1 MSNESLLYSREF
13 QLRSLYS
20 LSVRLY
26 QTLAMA
32 ADMSVP
38 EQENKV
44 PGYISGS
51 SPEYALYEVLKDLC
65 ANNAKYFESHDN
77 ETGLRLHGAFLALI
91 DHVESVKPAVDFI
104 RISASSFDFDEN
116 SPGNGYASFVSV
128 VDACIRHGVKLC
140 KQVCINRESFF
151 FRASYYMREVEAC
164 SHLLASL
171 VTCLAHL
178 RQLMEWSEPGELFP
192 AGDHSPQELLAKA
205 ESINQ
210 YCFYGRCLGF
220 QFCES
225 VQIVLKAVSIA
236 MASYSDVYYGEGGFV
251 SRATNSVWNGGKYFM
266 DPELRARRIVNI
278 SQYADVQFCK
288 SFWFLAESEVMQR
301 LPMMV
306 CPALVVNKV
315 ISIPP
320 EPLEHTRPDGSTIQ
334 IPIPTV
340 YLGPQP
346 LMVRLLSAVRR
357 EGMVGEAGNKSD
369 TRPPSPALIFH
380 CHGGGFVAQSSSS
393 HEPYLRD
400 WARRLGVP
408 ILSVDYSL
416 APEAPFPRALDEMVY
431 AYCWALNNCHLLG
444 STAQRVVFVGDSAG
458 ANLNMALALKCIELG
473 LRPPTGLFMAYAP
486 VLVSFVPSPSRL
498 LCLMDPLLP
507 FGFMMRCLKA
517 YACPKEEKGKLS
529 ECGTSM
535 DETAD
540 LAEADCP
547 LSQTESVEAEP
558 AVEAVE
564 ENFGVPPNGVSRTTP
579 GSVSDTES
587 FEEVSESD
595 LAALAAL
602 SVGGMSARQHMQP
615 EADQVTPMRY
625 VLDMD
630 TDSEGHQIP
639 VLRACPGEVT
649 EENVI
654 FQVGQRVDGYGIQ
667 ERVSQM
673 ADSLASTVSSSFS
686 SLLASKASSPS
697 VCDTCDTP
705 RSAWSQLDA
714 LMQRSP
720 TEEFQFSVPR
730 DPYLSPYWAADEV
743 LQQLPP
749 VSVVTAQFDPCLD
762 DCVMLAKKLRNL
774 ENNVTLDVLGGLP
787 HGFLNISLLSK
798 EAHEGS
804 KLCVKRIMALL
815 KMESSPDSSPEMT
828 P

>member
-1 MSNESLLYSREF
+1 
-13 QLRSLYS
+13 
-20 LSVRLY
+20 
-26 QTLAMA
+26 MA
-32 ADMSVP
+32 AESP
-38 EQENKV
+38 TSEQDQV
-44 PGYISGS
+44 PGYVDGS
-51 SPEYALYEVLKDLC
+51 VPEYALYEVLKDLC
-65 ANNAKYFESHDN
+65 LNNAQYFQSHDD
-77 ETGLRLHGAFLALI
+77 ETGLRLHGAFLALV
-91 DHVESVKPAVDFI
+91 DHVESVKPVVDFV
-104 RISASSFDFDEN
+104 RKAAPSYDYDEN
-116 SPGNGYASFVSV
+116 TPGNGYASFVSV

-140 KQVCINRESFF
+140 KQVCINRDSFF

-178 RQLMEWSEPGELFP
+178 HQLMEWSEPGELFP

-225 VQIVLKAVSIA
+225 VQVVLKAVSIV
-236 MASYSDVYYGEGGFV
+236 MASYSDVYYGDGSFV
-251 SRATNSVWNGGKYFM
+251 SRATNTVWNGGKYFM

-278 SQYADVQFCK
+278 SQYADVDFCK
-288 SFWFLAESEVMQR
+288 SFWFLAESEVMQK

-320 EPLEHTRPDGSTIQ
+320 EPLEHTRPDGTVVK
-334 IPIPTV
+334 IPVPTV
-340 YLGPQP
+340 HIGPQP
-346 LMVRLLSAVRR
+346 LLVRLLSAVRR
-357 EGMVGEAGNKSD
+357 EGMVGEAGAKAD
-369 TRPPSPALIFH
+369 IRPPSPALIFH

-400 WARRLGVP
+400 WARKLGVP

-444 STAQRVVFVGDSAG
+444 STAQRVVLVGDSAG
-458 ANLNMALALKCIELG
+458 ANLNMSLALKCIELG

-517 YACPKEEKGKLS
+517 YASPKEDKYKLS
-529 ECGTSM
+529 DAATSV
-535 DETAD
+535 DDAAD
-540 LAEADCP
+540 LAEASDP
-547 LSQTESVEAEP
+547 ASASQADLVDAEP
-558 AVEAVE
+558 AMEAVE
-564 ENFGVPPNGVSRTTP
+564 ANYSPSASGVTTTP
-579 GSVSDTES
+579 GSDTES

-602 SVGGMSARQHMQP
+602 SVGGMSARQHLQP

-639 VLRACPGEVT
+639 VLRACPGEVA

-654 FQVGQRVDGYGIQ
+654 FQVGQRVDGYGLQ
-667 ERVSQM
+667 ERVTQM

-686 SLLASKASSPS
+686 SLLASKATSPTNS
-697 VCDTCDTP
+697 NACDS
-705 RSAWSQLDA
+705 RSTWSQLDT

-720 TEEFQFSVPR
+720 TEEFKFTVPR
-730 DPYLSPYWAADEV
+730 DPYLSPYWASDEV

-749 VSVVTAQFDPCLD
+749 VSVLSAQFDPCLD
-762 DCVMLAKKLRNL
+762 DCVMLAKKLRGL
-774 ENNVTLDVLGGLP
+774 GNNVTLDVLEGLP
-787 HGFLNISLLSK
+787 HGFLNLSLVSK

-804 KLCVKRIMALL
+804 KLCVKRIMSLL
-815 KMESSPDSSPEMT
+815 KMETPPDCSPDKSP
-828 P
+828 

>member
-1 MSNESLLYSREF
+1 MAEESLLESN
-13 QLRSLYS
+13 Q
-20 LSVRLY
+20 
-26 QTLAMA
+26 
-32 ADMSVP
+32 
-38 EQENKV
+38 V
-44 PGYISGS
+44 PGTVNESA
-51 SPEYALYEVLKDLC
+51 PEYALYGVLKDLC
-65 ANNAKYFESHDN
+65 MNNAQYFESHDN
-77 ETGLRLHGAFLALI
+77 ETGVRLHGAFLALI
-91 DHVESVKPAVDFI
+91 DHIKTVKPAVDYI
-104 RISASSFDFDEN
+104 RKASSSYDFDEN
-116 SPGNGYASFVSV
+116 TPGNGYASFVSV

-171 VTCLAHL
+171 VTCLTHL

-192 AGDHSPQELLAKA
+192 SGDHSPQDLLAKA

-225 VQIVLKAVSIA
+225 VQTVLKAISIA

-251 SRATNSVWNGGKYFM
+251 TKATNTVWNGGKYFM

-278 SQYADVQFCK
+278 SQYADVHFCK

-301 LPMMV
+301 LPMIV
-306 CPALVVNKV
+306 CPALIVNKV

-320 EPLEHTRPDGSTIQ
+320 EPLQHTRSDGSVIQ
-334 IPIPTV
+334 IPVPTV
-340 YLGPQP
+340 HIGPQP
-346 LMVRLLSAVRR
+346 LLVRLMSAVWR
-357 EGMVGEAGNKSD
+357 EGMVGEAGGKAD
-369 TRPPSPALIFH
+369 IRPPSPALIFH

-408 ILSVDYSL
+408 IFSIDYSL
-416 APEAPFPRALDEMVY
+416 APEAPFPRALDELVY

-444 STAQRVVFVGDSAG
+444 STAQRVVLVGDSAG
-458 ANLNMALALKCIELG
+458 ANLNMGLALKCIELG
-473 LRPPTGLFMAYAP
+473 LQPPVGLFMAYAP

-517 YACPKEEKGKLS
+517 YASPKETKETLS
-529 ECGTSM
+529 KSGATSV
-535 DETAD
+535 DESAD
-540 LAEADCP
+540 LAEMGLAATNEND
-547 LSQTESVEAEP
+547 TVEAETALE
-558 AVEAVE
+558 AVEAS
-564 ENFGVPPNGVSRTTP
+564 FGMQSSGVPTAG
-579 GSVSDTES
+579 SDTES

-602 SVGGMSARQHMQP
+602 SVGGMNARQLLQP
-615 EADQVTPMRY
+615 EADQISPMRY

-639 VLRACPGEVT
+639 VLRACPGEVA

-667 ERVSQM
+667 ERVTQM

-686 SLLASKASSPS
+686 SLLASKASSPTNS
-697 VCDTCDTP
+697 NECDMP
-705 RSAWSQLDA
+705 RSTWSQLDA

-720 TEEFQFSVPR
+720 TEEFKFSVPR
-730 DPYLSPYWAADEV
+730 DPYLSPYWASDDV
-743 LQQLPP
+743 LKQLPP
-749 VSVVTAQFDPCLD
+749 VSVLSAQFDPCLD
-762 DCVMLAKKLRNL
+762 DCVMLAKKLRGL
-774 ENNVTLDVLGGLP
+774 GNNVTLDVLEGLP
-787 HGFLNISLLSK
+787 HGFLNFSLLSK

-804 KLCVKRIMALL
+804 KLCVKRIMNLL
-815 KMESSPDSSPEMT
+815 KLESPPDCSPNKSPS
-828 P
+828 

>member
-1 MSNESLLYSREF
+1 MSAETPLESD
-13 QLRSLYS
+13 Q
-20 LSVRLY
+20 
-26 QTLAMA
+26 
-32 ADMSVP
+32 
-38 EQENKV
+38 V
-44 PGYISGS
+44 PGYVDGS
-51 SPEYALYEVLKDLC
+51 APEYVLYEVLKDLC
-65 ANNAKYFESHDN
+65 LNNAKHFESHDN

-91 DHVESVKPAVDFI
+91 DHVETVKPAVDYV
-104 RISASSFDFDEN
+104 RKAAPSYDFDEN
-116 SPGNGYASFVSV
+116 TPGNGYASFVSV

-140 KQVCINRESFF
+140 KQVCINRDSFF

-192 AGDHSPQELLAKA
+192 SGDHSPQDLLAKA

-225 VQIVLKAVSIA
+225 VQIVLKAISIA

-251 SRATNSVWNGGKYFM
+251 SRATNTVWNGGKYFM

-301 LPMMV
+301 LPMIV

-320 EPLEHTRPDGSTIQ
+320 EPLEHTKPDGSVIQ

-340 YLGPQP
+340 HIGPQP
-346 LMVRLLSAVRR
+346 LLVRLMSAVWR
-357 EGMVGEAGNKSD
+357 EGMVGEAAGKTD

-408 ILSVDYSL
+408 IFSIDYSL
-416 APEAPFPRALDEMVY
+416 APEAPFPRALDELVY
-431 AYCWALNNCHLLG
+431 AYCWALKNCHLLG
-444 STAQRVVFVGDSAG
+444 STAQRVVLVGDSAG

-473 LRPPTGLFMAYAP
+473 LQPPAGLFMAYAP

-517 YACPKEEKGKLS
+517 YASPKDTQGKLLNS
-529 ECGTSM
+529 GATSV
-535 DETAD
+535 DETPE
-540 LAEADCP
+540 LAEMGSTAANDA
-547 LSQTESVEAEP
+547 VEAEAAFE
-558 AVEAVE
+558 AVEAC
-564 ENFGVPPNGVSRTTP
+564 FSTQPNGVPAT
-579 GSVSDTES
+579 GSDTES

-602 SVGGMSARQHMQP
+602 SVGGMTARQLLQP
-615 EADQVTPMRY
+615 EADQITPMRY

-630 TDSEGHQIP
+630 IDSEGHQIP
-639 VLRACPGEVT
+639 VLRACPGEVA

-654 FQVGQRVDGYGIQ
+654 FQVGQRVDGYGFQ
-667 ERVSQM
+667 ERVTQM

-686 SLLASKASSPS
+686 SLLASKASSPTNS
-697 VCDTCDTP
+697 NECDTP
-705 RSAWSQLDA
+705 SRSTWSQLDA

-730 DPYLSPYWAADEV
+730 DPFLSPYWASDDV
-743 LQQLPP
+743 LKQLPP
-749 VSVVTAQFDPCLD
+749 VSVLSSQFDPCLD
-762 DCVMLAKKLRNL
+762 DCVMLAKKLRGL
-774 ENNVTLDVLGGLP
+774 GNNVTLDVLEGLP
-787 HGFLNISLLSK
+787 HGFLNFSLLSK

-804 KLCVKRIMALL
+804 KLCVKRIMNLL
-815 KMESSPDSSPEMT
+815 KMEPSPDGSPEKS
-828 P
+828 PI